1 MFNFY
6 MVKQGSN
13 DSWFWNGCSKCFSK
27 YQLATY
33 LPVISVSRQ
42 YQFLNKEGD
51 VSCTPYYDKRYECEK
66 HYASKYR
73 TIDGSCNNIHRP
85 YWGRSNT
92 CHIRLLPPDYS
103 DGIQAFRMAKNGK
116 PLPSPREVSNHA
128 MNSKD
133 YKAYYT
139 SLMLSWGQF
148 VAHDIMNTGKH
159 KQSPAN
165 QPQVDCCKKPDS
177 KCAAIHINDRNDY
190 ISAKYKG
197 RCINFMRDHAC
208 PLCKLGNASFLGR
221 VLIKTYNKIHLTQ
234 DLVSTWT
241 VKLPSSMDR

>member
-1 MFNFY
+1 
-6 MVKQGSN
+6 MVFST
-13 DSWFWNGCSKCFSK
+13 DCSKCFSK

-33 LPVISVSRQ
+33 LPVISVTRQ
-42 YQFLNKEGD
+42 YEFLNKEGD
-51 VSCTPYYDKRYECEK
+51 VSCTPYYDQRYECGK
-66 HYASKYR
+66 HFASKYR
-73 TIDGSCNNIHRP
+73 TVDGSCNNIHRP

-139 SLMLSWGQF
+139 SLILSWGQF
-148 VAHDIMNTGKH
+148 AAHDIINTGKY
-159 KQSPAN
+159 KQSPDN

-208 PLCKLGNASFLGR
+208 PLCKLGNPIIFLEYK
-221 VLIKTYNKIHLTQ
+221 V
-234 DLVSTWT
+234 
-241 VKLPSSMDR
+241 